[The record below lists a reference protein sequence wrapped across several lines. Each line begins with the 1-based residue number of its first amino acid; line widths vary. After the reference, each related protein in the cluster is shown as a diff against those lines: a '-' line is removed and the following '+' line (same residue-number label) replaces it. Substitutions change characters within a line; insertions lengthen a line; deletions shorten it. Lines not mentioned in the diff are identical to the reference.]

1 MDVRQKQMLIAT
13 LAEMAANLQR
23 SHVNS
28 DTIRTAV
35 RTTAGNL
42 FGNDYDEIVDAVLG
56 RRPAPRGVKIR
67 RGTIV
72 FLTPEDAPNCRLRYV
87 VEADSTGDMLALWNG
102 NIGILASRPVITKEP
117 DGRWAN
123 GSGALY
129 TVEVSS

>member
-87 VEADSTGDMLALWNG
+87 VRPTPPATCWRCGTATS
-102 NIGILASRPVITKEP
+102 ASWPAAR
-117 DGRWAN
+117 
-123 GSGALY
+123 
-129 TVEVSS
+129 